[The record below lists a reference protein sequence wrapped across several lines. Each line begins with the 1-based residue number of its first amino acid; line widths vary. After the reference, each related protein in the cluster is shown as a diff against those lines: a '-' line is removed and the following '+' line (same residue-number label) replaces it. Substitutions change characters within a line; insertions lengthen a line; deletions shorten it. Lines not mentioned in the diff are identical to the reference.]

1 MDLTSLLAIGMET
14 AFRLWLCTWLFLPR
28 VQSQGSLGQ
37 LALSLCY
44 RWRSAGSFHVVFLH
58 RGHKQGKDGHMV
70 GVYCTSWLK
79 WHKKNRQEEEQ
90 EERGGWRV
98 STSVPFPPTT
108 NCHWGLMQSIN
119 SSVCL
124 HTSKRYIFL
133 IHLLFQAKF
142 IHRALMLCIQDTE
155 LAGGCPCFHSTCHP
169 YK

>member
-1 MDLTSLLAIGMET
+1 MAISATCAITEKPWPIGPAVVLQVKECRQFPCGFPAQKSQPEKRWPYGRDILQIMVKVARKEQTGRGPRRKRGLESLRKC
-14 AFRLWLCTWLFLPR
+14 AFF
-28 VQSQGSLGQ
+28 
-37 LALSLCY
+37 
-44 RWRSAGSFHVVFLH
+44 
-58 RGHKQGKDGHMV
+58 
-70 GVYCTSWLK
+70 
-79 WHKKNRQEEEQ
+79 
-90 EERGGWRV
+90 
-98 STSVPFPPTT
+98 PTT